1 MKADIYEKC
10 PKKHICVKKMMLK
23 MRKCSI
29 IFSFVCN
36 NCLKKQ
42 NSLYAVMFL
51 LVYIVLRCVQ
61 LSIFRNDYTKILN
74 VNVIKNFI
82 NGLALKGLMNKQAE
96 RKKKKNCTRLEDR

>member
-1 MKADIYEKC
+1 MKADMKNVQKI
-10 PKKHICVKKMMLK
+10 IFVLKKMMLK

-51 LVYIVLRCVQ
+51 LVYIVLRCVK

-74 VNVIKNFI
+74 VNVIKNVI

-96 RKKKKNCTRLEDR
+96 EKKRKTVPD